1 MEPAKFLSSIDY
13 RVPYADTD
21 KMGVV
26 YYANYL
32 AYFERVRS
40 EMLRA
45 IGYTYLEMETEGFML
60 PVVEAHCRYLKPA
73 YYDDILSI
81 SGWFEERKA
90 AQIKVRCEIH
100 RSGVLLTTGHTI
112 HICLSVTNQKPT
124 RLPQSLIDRI
134 PSN

>member
-1 MEPAKFLSSIDY
+1 MIQSRYVTAIDY

-21 KMGVV
+21 QMGVV

-32 AYFERVRS
+32 AYFERVRG

-45 IGYTYLEMETEGFML
+45 LDYTYLEMEKEGFML
-60 PVVEAHCRYLKPA
+60 PVVEAYCRYLKPA
-73 YYDDILSI
+73 HYDDILKI

-100 RSGVLLTTGHTI
+100 RSGVLLTSGHTI
-112 HICLSVTNQKPT
+112 HVCLSMATQKPT

-134 PSN
+134 PAI